1 MNQSKASRT
10 IKNYWKILKESSSHF
25 IRNNPMQL
33 AGNTSF
39 LAIFSI
45 APILII
51 IISVFGFIVG
61 DETIKYKLF
70 NELDKLIGPDSSQTL
85 EQAIEN
91 YKITQES
98 TVGTIIGIV
107 FFLVSATTL
116 FSALQDSINFIWRV
130 RVKSNLK
137 MGVLKVLKD
146 RVFSFGIILS
156 MGFILLI
163 SLIFDVLITTLREII
178 ASYFSPDFV
187 ILAKSTNMVIAIV
200 ITAGVFLLIYRFLPD
215 VHVKWSASIYGAL
228 LTSIFITGG
237 KFLIGL
243 ILSNSKLGT
252 VYGSASSFIGILIW
266 IYYTSLI
273 FYFGVELSRQ
283 YSIFYK
289 HNNKPLDFAIPFEI
303 TKVSENT

>member
-1 MNQSKASRT
+1 
-10 IKNYWKILKESSSHF
+10 
-25 IRNNPMQL
+25 MQL

>member
-1 MNQSKASRT
+1 MNLSKAST
-10 IKNYWKILKESSSHF
+10 TTKNYWKILKESLSHF
-25 IRNNPMQL
+25 MRNNPLQM

-39 LAIFSI
+39 LAIFSL

-61 DETIKYKLF
+61 DDTIKYKIF
-70 NELDKLIGPDSSQTL
+70 NELDKLIGPGSSQTL
-85 EQAIEN
+85 EQIIEN

-98 TVGTIIGIV
+98 TVGTILGIV

-130 RVKSNLK
+130 KVKSNLK
-137 MGVLKVLKD
+137 MGLLKVLKD
-146 RVFSFGIILS
+146 RLFSFGIIFS
-156 MGFILLI
+156 MGFILLM
-163 SLIFDVLITTLREII
+163 SLIFDVLITTLRDII

-187 ILAKSTNMVIAIV
+187 FLAQMTNMAIAIV
-200 ITAGVFLLIYRFLPD
+200 ITAGVLLLIYRFLPD
-215 VHVKWSASIYGAL
+215 IQVKWSASIYGAL

-243 ILSNSKLGT
+243 ILSNSKLGM
-252 VYGSASSFIGILIW
+252 VYGAASSFIGILIW

-273 FYFGVELSRQ
+273 FYFGVELSKQ
-283 YSIFYK
+283 YSVFYK
-289 HNNKPLDFAIPFEI
+289 HDNKSLDFAVPFEI
-303 TKVSENT
+303 SKVNEKT